1 LTLFE
6 WALVGATFSGYNSKA
21 GGYAGYKTL
30 VFVNF
35 HAVTT
40 AMETTTELRRRL
52 SSDEIE
58 ITDLDV
64 PFNEDIII
72 GGPNSFIGAIRKIDI
87 FSPGAALQAR
97 KA

>member
-1 LTLFE
+1 MTLFE

-21 GGYAGYKTL
+21 GGYAGYKTH

-35 HAVTT
+35 HAVTI
-40 AMETTTELRRRL
+40 ATELRRRL
-52 SSDEIE
+52 SSNEIE

-64 PFNEDIII
+64 PPTEDVII